1 MSRFTKKIG
10 ISGAAVVTLALLT
23 PILPGMAGTAYACGD
38 GDGTAQA
45 AATTGTQKDWDKV
58 SATLSGVPA
67 KVTRGATFTARLTV
81 TNNSKVELGQIP
93 VGVGLGLLDNGEND
107 SPDGRLHHGGAKDV
121 DIRYTLPGRAPQ
133 RLAVKPGC
141 DPVLGGR
148 FVING
153 GGHPGSTTTVTIQV
167 TVKTTT
173 PVQVTTGHLAAGA
186 VRGRAAYR
194 EFALG
199 KAAPQPTP
207 PTRPTAKPTPAK
219 PTPAKPTPAKPAPA
233 KPAAVLGDAEPAVT
247 SSPAT
252 TAAAPLPAALAETG
266 GPALAPALAAAAAG
280 LALVGTTTIVLAKR
294 RRPTA

>member
-10 ISGAAVVTLALLT
+10 ISGAAAVTLALLT

-38 GDGTAQA
+38 GDGTAQV
-45 AATTGTQKDWDKV
+45 AATTATQKDWDKV

-93 VGVGLGLLDNGEND
+93 VGVGLGLLDDGEID

-133 RLAVKPGC
+133 RLAVRPGC

-148 FVING
+148 FVISG
-153 GGHPGSTTTVTIQV
+153 GGHPGNTTTVTIQV

-186 VRGRAAYR
+186 VRGQAAYR
-194 EFALG
+194 EFALD

-219 PTPAKPTPAKPAPA
+219 PTPAKPAPA
-233 KPAAVLGDAEPAVT
+233 KPAGVLGDAEPAVT
-247 SSPAT
+247 ASPAT

-266 GPALAPALAAAAAG
+266 GPEHAPALVAAAAG
-280 LALVGTTTIVLAKR
+280 LALLGTTTIVLAKR